1 MNTDLLAGHMVPSV
15 GQNIGLKQLLDK
27 EVALARQQMLASFI
41 NLNNSRAMAFEQPA
55 VPLPYSWCSNIHTSA
70 SSACNTSPLIPST
83 DNQSTIPNQK
93 RCEGVQTVSLNL
105 PTSLSSSHP
114 SLLSTML
121 PYQNGLIFPQNPGV
135 IPQDIVSSGSAGTS
149 GSLIDRGH
157 DEYRG
162 LITSDTVRQDAR
174 PKWNSDA
181 LFDNHRNIRT
191 KKRLQA
197 RRRTGASMDLM
208 LSSNTA
214 LQAIASVLQTSTSV
228 AGFSVPVTTSPTTL
242 WKQLPM
248 NSGSQPEHHVQ
259 YTKQECPSNDRLIPP
274 QFSGFQRPVGHLP
287 EAISCTVSPVQS
299 AKLLSQTKYPTKVG
313 ETLANTSD
321 QPTYEG
327 EMLTTSRN
335 YITAALEYFRLLSQP
350 VQYLNDPWLRMLPQI
365 SSRPMRSTNM
375 SPLMEHTQ
383 LRSSSGSNTSSTEE
397 VDLALSDLK
406 EVTNEV
412 FKCDSCTKYFATSH
426 GLEVHVRRT
435 HASKRP
441 FECQLCQK
449 SFGHAINLY
458 QHEVIHCPDRHF
470 QCHECGKTFKRS
482 STLSTHLL
490 IHSDTR
496 PYPCQYCG
504 KRFHQKSDMKK
515 HTYTHT
521 GEKPYVCLQC
531 GKAFSQSSNLI
542 THSRKHTGFKPFS
555 CLHCMRAFQRKVD
568 LRRHVETQ
576 HEADEKIHNVAST
589 EEENQKPFL
598 SQADINGTRAANSPE
613 DMPVPLT
620 TKSIGSQPQ
629 QPETP
634 SNPQNDSGNSTSR
647 RRQSGRSLEDASRS
661 HNTLSTTDSISKTKV
676 PELEKPLLYSV
687 ALLLRTEST

>member
-1 MNTDLLAGHMVPSV
+1 
-15 GQNIGLKQLLDK
+15 
-27 EVALARQQMLASFI
+27 MLASFI
-41 NLNNSRAMAFEQPA
+41 NLSNTRAFEQPA
-55 VPLPYSWCSNIHTSA
+55 LPQPYSWCSNIHTSV
-70 SSACNTSPLIPST
+70 SSVCNTFPVAPLTTI
-83 DNQSTIPNQK
+83 DNRSGILNQK
-93 RCEGVQTVSLNL
+93 RCEGIQTGSLNLL

-114 SLLSTML
+114 STLSMTMMHF
-121 PYQNGLIFPQNPGV
+121 QNGLIFPQNPGV
-135 IPQDIVSSGSAGTS
+135 IPQDAVSSGSAGTS

-162 LITSDTVRQDAR
+162 LITSDTVPQDAR
-174 PKWNSDA
+174 SKRNSDA
-181 LFDNHRNIRT
+181 LFENHRNIRT

-197 RRRTGASMDLM
+197 RRRVVATSMDLM

-214 LQAIASVLQTSTSV
+214 LQAIASVLQTKTSA
-228 AGFSVPVTTSPTTL
+228 AGFSVPVTASPTTP
-242 WKQLPM
+242 WNQLPM
-248 NSGSQPEHHVQ
+248 NSGSQSEHPLQ
-259 YTKQECPSNDRLIPP
+259 YTKQECPVNESLMPL
-274 QFSGFQRPVGHLP
+274 QFSGFQRPIGHLP

-299 AKLLSQTKYPTKVG
+299 AKLLSQTKYPAKVG
-313 ETLANTSD
+313 EALAKTSD

-350 VQYLNDPWLRMLPQI
+350 MQYPNDPWLRMLPQI

-375 SPLMEHTQ
+375 SPVMEHTQ

-406 EVTNEV
+406 EGTNEV
-412 FKCDSCTKYFATSH
+412 FKCNSCTKYFATSH

-576 HEADEKIHNVAST
+576 HEADEKVHNFALN
-589 EEENQKPFL
+589 EEENQKSFL
-598 SQADINGTRAANSPE
+598 SQVDINGTRTANSPE

-620 TKSIGSQPQ
+620 TKSLGSQSEK
-629 QPETP
+629 PEAP
-634 SNPQNDSGNSTSR
+634 SNPQIDSENFTNQR
-647 RRQSGRSLEDASRS
+647 KQSGRPSEVTSPLHS
-661 HNTLSTTDSISKTKV
+661 NLSTTDNISKTKV
-676 PELEKPLLYSV
+676 SELEKPLLYSV